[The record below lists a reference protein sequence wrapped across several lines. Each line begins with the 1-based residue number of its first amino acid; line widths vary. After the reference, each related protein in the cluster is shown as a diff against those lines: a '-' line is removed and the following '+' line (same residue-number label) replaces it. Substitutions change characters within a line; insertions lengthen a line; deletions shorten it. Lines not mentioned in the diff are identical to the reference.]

1 MVIWPL
7 PSCLAFGVDN
17 LANDSRVATTLSKSG
32 GCSSQE
38 FLNDEL
44 RVSFGPNVL
53 LPVDPNDEL
62 RVNFGPDV
70 LLPVEPVLCRGNDC
84 FEPNPAFDNRL
95 DDANTFHAP
104 MICLITSTIFLSR
117 SEVSSTTALRKPWK

>member
-32 GCSSQE
+32 GCSSLE

-44 RVSFGPNVL
+44 RVS
-53 LPVDPNDEL
+53 
-62 RVNFGPDV
+62 FGPDV
-70 LLPVEPVLCRGNDC
+70 LLPVEPVLCSGNDC

-117 SEVSSTTALRKPWK
+117 LEVSSTTALRKPWK